1 MKPIFRIVPAL
12 ALIAALSA
20 CSQVTAENYNK
31 IRVGQSF
38 EEVQGLIGK
47 PTSCDDVMTAK
58 NCTWGKEGGARVNVT
73 FAGNK
78 VVLFGSQN
86 LR

>member
-1 MKPIFRIVPAL
+1 MNAMYRLAPVLLL
-12 ALIAALSA
+12 ALLAG
-20 CSQVTAENYNK
+20 CSKVTAENYNK